1 MKAGTL
7 RAKEIREKWVQRQ
20 QELKEAMASIVKP
33 AEHMA
38 KLAQILNNRT
48 NPNTVIASTLLELES
63 LVTDIDNARDFH
75 TIGGWS
81 ILLELLDD
89 SISKEIITN
98 IAWVIGTIVKNDYDH
113 QLWVLETMNTTSNEM
128 TIRRNST
135 VSFTCLQ
142 MLVQLLHYSSNT
154 SEDEPLQRRVLY
166 AISSAARGN
175 PDIQE
180 ALQHTFPTL
189 HKTNNISF
197 AMDSINDTYYHNIS
211 FLSTIYTLAMNPY
224 TSIEVQ
230 RKIWAFISDMLGER
244 RYVRQDLLQQLP
256 SDSTEELKNKVLED
270 IKQLNLLGDLFCEVS
285 WINLA
290 KSRLDELTI
299 IINSNKEYNNNILI
313 NDNDNNSNNIKI
325 KENEKGYISL
335 INNLLTTLTEVA
347 RQCPDLLNAG
357 DLIPLKSRIWKDLGW
372 LEGYNHN
379 NDNNDDNN
387 NLLSTE
393 SNDTMINISHM
404 EL

>member
-1 MKAGTL
+1 
-7 RAKEIREKWVQRQ
+7 
-20 QELKEAMASIVKP
+20 
-33 AEHMA
+33 
-38 KLAQILNNRT
+38 
-48 NPNTVIASTLLELES
+48 
-63 LVTDIDNARDFH
+63 
-75 TIGGWS
+75 
-81 ILLELLDD
+81 
-89 SISKEIITN
+89 
-98 IAWVIGTIVKNDYDH
+98 
-113 QLWVLETMNTTSNEM
+113 
-128 TIRRNST
+128 
-135 VSFTCLQ
+135 
-142 MLVQLLHYSSNT
+142 
-154 SEDEPLQRRVLY
+154 
-166 AISSAARGN
+166 
-175 PDIQE
+175 
-180 ALQHTFPTL
+180 
-189 HKTNNISF
+189 
-197 AMDSINDTYYHNIS
+197 
-211 FLSTIYTLAMNPY
+211 MNPY

-299 IINSNKEYNNNILI
+299 IINSNKEYHNNILI